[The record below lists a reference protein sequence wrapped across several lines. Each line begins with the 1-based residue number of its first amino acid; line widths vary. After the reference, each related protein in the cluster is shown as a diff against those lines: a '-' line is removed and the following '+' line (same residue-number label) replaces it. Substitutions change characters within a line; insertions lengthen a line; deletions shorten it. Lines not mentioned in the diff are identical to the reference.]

1 MLAGMREG
9 ILQDLRPYNLHGE
22 TYYELRYALA
32 DEPGGP
38 AHGAR
43 LPHDALYANP
53 QPGDRV
59 RLHFLM
65 NMLVKVEAVAGAPG
79 GGRAEI

>member
-9 ILQDLRPYNLHGE
+9 ILRDLRPYNLHGE
-22 TYYELRYALA
+22 IYYDLRYAFA

-38 AHGAR
+38 LHGAR

-53 QPGDRV
+53 RPGDRV

-65 NMLVKVEAVAGAPG
+65 NMLVKVEGAAGATG
-79 GGRAEI
+79 GPSGI